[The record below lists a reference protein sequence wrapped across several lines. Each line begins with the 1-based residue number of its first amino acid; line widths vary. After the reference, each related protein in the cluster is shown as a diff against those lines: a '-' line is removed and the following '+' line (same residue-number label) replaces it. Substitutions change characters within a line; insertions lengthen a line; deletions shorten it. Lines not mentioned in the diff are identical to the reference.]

1 MSHPWEETTVADE
14 FEVQLGK
21 RVDAAVA
28 RGVPRLCINNRGVRW
43 GTVDVTEAV
52 WELLTKADI
61 RSLRLIAGDV
71 LVCEGGEIGRSSVW
85 RGEVAEAYFLNT
97 LHRLR
102 SKGRVHPEL
111 LAAFLERLVTTGE
124 LQALVGKSSL
134 AHLTKENLLR
144 VRLPLPNQDEQ
155 ARIVGA
161 LRAAS
166 DSIRAIERLIT
177 KKRDI
182 RQGLLQ
188 ELLTGQTRMHGFSA
202 AWSDTTLGD
211 VTDVVGGGTPAR
223 SVAEFWGGNVPWA
236 TVKDISNFNPA
247 GTQEYITAA
256 AVQGSASRVVKAG
269 TPILAA
275 RMLVGKAVRFD
286 VDVAINQDLKALI
299 VSPRLDPAYL
309 CFWFEMNGP
318 RLAASAG
325 GSTVSGTSTA
335 EIKALE
341 LALPP
346 VDEQEVIARVLLD
359 VTFELRALE
368 RRLESARAIK
378 TGMMQELLT
387 GRTRLPVEVV
397 S

>member
-1 MSHPWEETTVADE
+1 M
-14 FEVQLGK
+14 
-21 RVDAAVA
+21 
-28 RGVPRLCINNRGVRW
+28 
-43 GTVDVTEAV
+43 
-52 WELLTKADI
+52 
-61 RSLRLIAGDV
+61 
-71 LVCEGGEIGRSSVW
+71 
-85 RGEVAEAYFLNT
+85 
-97 LHRLR
+97 
-102 SKGRVHPEL
+102 
-111 LAAFLERLVTTGE
+111 
-124 LQALVGKSSL
+124 
-134 AHLTKENLLR
+134 
-144 VRLPLPNQDEQ
+144 
-155 ARIVGA
+155 GA

>member
-1 MSHPWEETTVADE
+1 
-14 FEVQLGK
+14 
-21 RVDAAVA
+21 VA